1 MLGIAFHS
9 PSLVSL
15 MVDREK
21 FQTVVVPANFEDG
34 TQEALEALF
43 SKKPPKGTR
52 ALLLVEKVATL
63 GRLGSLFPEQKVR
76 VIVFDVADELRRV
89 DSTTPDI
96 KVEGEITKLVSL
108 KPGAL
113 NSNLVKMRVSALED
127 YRREWQ
133 STEAVVIAS
142 REGRFIGCMDGA
154 SKPLQKAACEY
165 LLGLMSFAALKRA
178 ARKDN
183 SRVSRIQATV
193 TSDYGVALIHAFM
206 DVSLYGTESKEAALY
221 ADADLDDLRYI
232 VSLVTPEADMK
243 FSFEVP
249 DKLRLARE

>member
-1 MLGIAFHS
+1 MLGVAFHS

-21 FQTVVVPANFEDG
+21 FQTVVVPSDFGDG
-34 TQEALEALF
+34 TQDALELLF

-52 ALLLVEKVATL
+52 ALLLVDKVSTL

-76 VIVFDVADELRRV
+76 IIVFDVADELERV
-89 DSTTPDI
+89 DATIPDL
-96 KVEGEITKLVSL
+96 KVDEELTKLVSL

-113 NSNLVKMRVSALED
+113 NSNLQKMRTSALED
-127 YRREWQ
+127 FRKEYQ
-133 STEAVVIAS
+133 STEAVVLAS
-142 REGRFIGCMDGA
+142 REGKFLNSLEGA

-165 LLGLMSFAALKRA
+165 LLGMLSFAALKRA
-178 ARKDN
+178 ARKDTA
-183 SRVSRIQATV
+183 RVNRIQSVAKT
-193 TSDYGVALIHAFM
+193 DYGVNLIHAFM
-206 DVSLYGTESKEAALY
+206 DVALYGTESKEAALF

-232 VSLVTPEADMK
+232 ASLVTPEAEIK
-243 FSFEVP
+243 VPFEVP